1 LTGFQGLIRCQGASV
16 LWLGTADARSLEGH
30 LLAEARMH
38 RFVWTAVICCLVC
51 TSSRAQ
57 QTQDNKLPDAPQGAQ
72 QTVPPPTNPIQ
83 SSVALF
89 QVLQQK
95 SRVFPD
101 LATNVEPFGTW
112 QKFKLAANN
121 SVSFSTVGQALVAAG
136 FSQAIN
142 SASGYG
148 QGVDGYAKRFGA
160 DMARSASD
168 NLFGTFLI
176 ASVMHEDPRF
186 YVKKGLS
193 LKETLKYAGQRLVY
207 TRSDSGDRVINF
219 DGLLGPLASE
229 GLANTYYPKTNRGV
243 GSTFVRY
250 SSDQGWKFCGNV
262 VRQYWPRINRKLRI
276 LPDAQP

>member
-1 LTGFQGLIRCQGASV
+1 MSSAFGA
-16 LWLGTADARSLEGH
+16 
-30 LLAEARMH
+30 
-38 RFVWTAVICCLVC
+38 
-51 TSSRAQ
+51 
-57 QTQDNKLPDAPQGAQ
+57 
-72 QTVPPPTNPIQ
+72 
-83 SSVALF
+83 
-89 QVLQQK
+89 
-95 SRVFPD
+95 
-101 LATNVEPFGTW
+101 W

-121 SVSFSTVGQALVAAG
+121 SVSLSTIGQALVAAG
-136 FSQAIN
+136 FSQAID

-148 QGVDGYAKRFGA
+148 QGADGYAKRFGA

-176 ASVMHEDPRF
+176 ASVLHEDPRF
-186 YVKKGLS
+186 YVRRGLS
-193 LKETLKYAGQRLVY
+193 FKQTLKYAGQRLVY

-262 VRQYWPRINRKLRI
+262 LRQYWPRINRKLRI
-276 LPDAQP
+276 LPEVPSSTAVERRNNERLSQSMASAESWCVASLRSTPHQVDHRRTGPLILFRRHTRPSGSTGYSLRKVDRKHGGRHRKEAQRFRY

>member
-1 LTGFQGLIRCQGASV
+1 
-16 LWLGTADARSLEGH
+16 
-30 LLAEARMH
+30 MH

-51 TSSRAQ
+51 TCSRAQ
-57 QTQDNKLPDAPQGAQ
+57 QTQTGTLPDAPAGGGQS
-72 QTVPPPTNPIQ
+72 QTPPPSNNPIQ

-101 LATNVEPFGTW
+101 LATNVEPFGAW

-121 SVSFSTVGQALVAAG
+121 SVSLSTIGQALVAAG
-136 FSQAIN
+136 FSQAID

-176 ASVMHEDPRF
+176 ASVLHEDPRF
-186 YVKKGLS
+186 YVKRGLS
-193 LKETLKYAGQRLVY
+193 FKETLKYAGQRLVY
-207 TRSDSGDRVINF
+207 TRSDSGERVTNF
-219 DGLLGPLASE
+219 EGLLGPLASE

-262 VRQYWPRINRKLRI
+262 LRQYWPRINRKLRI
-276 LPDAQP
+276 LPDTPSSQP

>member
-1 LTGFQGLIRCQGASV
+1 
-16 LWLGTADARSLEGH
+16 
-30 LLAEARMH
+30 MH
-38 RFVWTAVICCLVC
+38 RFVCTAVICCLVC
-51 TSSRAQ
+51 TCSRAQ
-57 QTQDNKLPDAPQGAQ
+57 QTQTGTLPDAPAGGEQS
-72 QTVPPPTNPIQ
+72 QTVPQASNPIQ

-101 LATNVEPFGTW
+101 IATNAGEFGTW

-121 SVSFSTVGQALVAAG
+121 SASVSTIAQALLAAG
-136 FSQAIN
+136 FSQAIDSN
-142 SASGYG
+142 SGYG

-176 ASVMHEDPRF
+176 ASALHEDPRF
-186 YVKKGLS
+186 YVKRGLS
-193 LKETLKYAGQRLVY
+193 PKQSLTYAAQRLVY
-207 TRSDSGDRVINF
+207 TRSDSGQQVINF

-229 GLANTYYPKTNRGV
+229 GLANTYYPKTNRGI

-250 SSDQGWKFCGNV
+250 GSDQGWKFAGYV
-262 VRQYWPRINRKLRI
+262 VRQYWPRINRKLRL
-276 LPDAQP
+276 LPES

>member
-1 LTGFQGLIRCQGASV
+1 
-16 LWLGTADARSLEGH
+16 
-30 LLAEARMH
+30 MH
-38 RFVWTAVICCLVC
+38 RFVWAALICFLVC
-51 TSSRAQ
+51 TCSRAQ
-57 QTQDNKLPDAPQGAQ
+57 QTQSSTLPDAPAAEQT

-89 QVLQQK
+89 QVLQKK

-112 QKFKLAANN
+112 EKFKLAANN
-121 SVSFSTVGQALVAAG
+121 SVSLSTVGQALVAAG

-142 SASGYG
+142 SVSGYG
-148 QGVDGYAKRFGA
+148 QGADGYAKRFGA
-160 DMARSASD
+160 NMARSASD

-186 YVKKGLS
+186 YVRKGLS
-193 LKETLKYAGQRLVY
+193 LKETLKYAAQRLVY
-207 TRSDSGDRVINF
+207 TRSDSGARVINF

-229 GLANTYYPKTNRGV
+229 GLANTYYPETDRGV
-243 GSTFVRY
+243 GSTFTRY
-250 SSDQGWKFCGNV
+250 ASDQGWKFCGNV

-276 LPDAQP
+276 LPDAPSAPASQP

>member
-1 LTGFQGLIRCQGASV
+1 MGGL
-16 LWLGTADARSLEGH
+16 L
-30 LLAEARMH
+30 
-38 RFVWTAVICCLVC
+38 WTAVLCCLLSPC
-51 TSSRAQ
+51 SRAQ
-57 QTQDNKLPDAPQGAQ
+57 QTQSSTLPDAPASSG
-72 QTVPPPTNPIQ
+72 QTQTTPPASNPIQ

-101 LATNVEPFGTW
+101 LATNVEPFGTF

-121 SVSFSTVGQALVAAG
+121 SVSFSTVGQSLVAAG

-142 SASGYG
+142 SARGYG
-148 QGVDGYAKRFGA
+148 QGFDGYAKRFGA
-160 DMARSASD
+160 DMARSAST

-186 YVKKGLS
+186 YVKRGLS

-207 TRSDSGDRVINF
+207 TRSDSGDKVVNY

-243 GSTFVRY
+243 GSTFIRY
-250 SSDQGWKFCGNV
+250 GSDQGWKFCGNV

-276 LPDAQP
+276 LPEAPSTSQP

>member
-1 LTGFQGLIRCQGASV
+1 
-16 LWLGTADARSLEGH
+16 
-30 LLAEARMH
+30 MH
-38 RFVWTAVICCLVC
+38 RFVWTAVFCCLMC
-51 TSSRAQ
+51 TCSRAQ
-57 QTQDNKLPDAPQGAQ
+57 QTQTGTLPDAPAGGGQSQ
-72 QTVPPPTNPIQ
+72 PTPQPNNPIQ

-101 LATNVEPFGTW
+101 LATNVEPFGAW

-121 SVSFSTVGQALVAAG
+121 SVSLSTISQALVAAG
-136 FSQAIN
+136 FSQAID

-148 QGVDGYAKRFGA
+148 QGADGYAKRFGA

-176 ASVMHEDPRF
+176 ASVLHEDPRF
-186 YVKKGLS
+186 YVRRGLS
-193 LKETLKYAGQRLVY
+193 FTQTLKYAGERLVY
-207 TRSDSGDRVINF
+207 TRSDSGDRVINY

-262 VRQYWPRINRKLRI
+262 LRQYWPRINRKLRI
-276 LPDAQP
+276 LPEAPSTQP

>member
-1 LTGFQGLIRCQGASV
+1 
-16 LWLGTADARSLEGH
+16 
-30 LLAEARMH
+30 MH
-38 RFVWTAVICCLVC
+38 RFVWTAVICCSVC
-51 TSSRAQ
+51 ICSPAQ
-57 QTQDNKLPDAPQGAQ
+57 QTQTGTLPDAPAGSGQS
-72 QTVPPPTNPIQ
+72 QTTPQANNPIQ

-121 SVSFSTVGQALVAAG
+121 SASVSTIGQALLAAG
-136 FSQAIN
+136 FSQAID

-176 ASVMHEDPRF
+176 ASLLHEDPRF
-186 YVKKGLS
+186 YVKRRLS
-193 LKETLKYAGQRLVY
+193 PKQSLKYAAQRLVY
-207 TRSDSGDRVINF
+207 TRSDSGEQVINF

-250 SSDQGWKFCGNV
+250 GSDQGWKFAGNV
-262 VRQYWPRINRKLRI
+262 LREYWPRINRKLR
-276 LPDAQP
+276 LVPES

>member
-1 LTGFQGLIRCQGASV
+1 
-16 LWLGTADARSLEGH
+16 
-30 LLAEARMH
+30 MH

-51 TSSRAQ
+51 TCSRAQ
-57 QTQDNKLPDAPQGAQ
+57 QTQTGTLPDAPASGGQSQ
-72 QTVPPPTNPIQ
+72 STPPPNNPIQ

-101 LATNVEPFGTW
+101 LATNVEPFGAW

-121 SVSFSTVGQALVAAG
+121 SVSLSTISQALVAAG
-136 FSQAIN
+136 FSQAID

-148 QGVDGYAKRFGA
+148 QGADGYAKRFGA

-176 ASVMHEDPRF
+176 ASVLHEDPRF
-186 YVKKGLS
+186 YVRRGLS
-193 LKETLKYAGQRLVY
+193 FTQTLKYAGERLVY
-207 TRSDSGDRVINF
+207 TRSDSGDRVINY

-262 VRQYWPRINRKLRI
+262 LRQYWPRINRKLRI
-276 LPDAQP
+276 LPEAPSTQP

>member
-1 LTGFQGLIRCQGASV
+1 VPL
-16 LWLGTADARSLEGH
+16 LGTADARSLEGH

-51 TSSRAQ
+51 ICSRAQ
-57 QTQDNKLPDAPQGAQ
+57 QTQNGTLPDAPAGGQS
-72 QTVPPPTNPIQ
+72 QTVPPPANPIQ

-101 LATNVEPFGTW
+101 LATNVEPFGAW

-121 SVSFSTVGQALVAAG
+121 SVSLSTISQALVAAG
-136 FSQAIN
+136 YSQAIN

-148 QGVDGYAKRFGA
+148 QGADGYAKRFGA

-168 NLFGTFLI
+168 NIFGTFLI

-207 TRSDSGDRVINF
+207 TRSDSGDRVINY

-250 SSDQGWKFCGNV
+250 GSDQGWKFCGNV

-276 LPDAQP
+276 LPDAPSSPSSQP

>member
-1 LTGFQGLIRCQGASV
+1 
-16 LWLGTADARSLEGH
+16 
-30 LLAEARMH
+30 MH

-51 TSSRAQ
+51 TCSRAQ
-57 QTQDNKLPDAPQGAQ
+57 QTQTGTLPDAPAGGGQSQTAQ
-72 QTVPPPTNPIQ
+72 QPSNPLQ
-83 SSVALF
+83 SSVVLF

-101 LATNVEPFGTW
+101 IATNAGEFGTW

-121 SVSFSTVGQALVAAG
+121 SASVSTVGQALLAAG
-136 FSQAIN
+136 FSQAID

-148 QGVDGYAKRFGA
+148 QGADGYAKRFGA

-176 ASVMHEDPRF
+176 ASALHEDPRF
-186 YVKKGLS
+186 YVKRGLS
-193 LKETLKYAGQRLVY
+193 PKQSLKYAAQRLVY
-207 TRSDSGDRVINF
+207 TRSDSGAQVMNF

-229 GLANTYYPKTNRGV
+229 GLANTYYPKTNRGI

-250 SSDQGWKFCGNV
+250 GSDQGWKFAGYV
-262 VRQYWPRINRKLRI
+262 LRQYWPRINRKLRL
-276 LPDAQP
+276 LPES

>member
-1 LTGFQGLIRCQGASV
+1 
-16 LWLGTADARSLEGH
+16 
-30 LLAEARMH
+30 MH

-51 TSSRAQ
+51 TCSRAQ
-57 QTQDNKLPDAPQGAQ
+57 QTQTGTLPDAPAGGEQS
-72 QTVPPPTNPIQ
+72 QTIPQASNPIQ

-101 LATNVEPFGTW
+101 IATNAGEFGTW

-121 SVSFSTVGQALVAAG
+121 SASVSTIAQALLAAG
-136 FSQAIN
+136 FSQAIDSN
-142 SASGYG
+142 SGYG

-160 DMARSASD
+160 DMARSASA

-176 ASVMHEDPRF
+176 ASALHEDPRF
-186 YVKKGLS
+186 YVKRGLS
-193 LKETLKYAGQRLVY
+193 PKQSLKYAAQRLVY
-207 TRSDSGDRVINF
+207 TRSDSGQQVINF

-229 GLANTYYPKTNRGV
+229 GLANTYYPKTNRGI

-250 SSDQGWKFCGNV
+250 GSDQGWKFAGYV
-262 VRQYWPRINRKLRI
+262 VRQYWPRINRKLRL
-276 LPDAQP
+276 LPES

>member
-1 LTGFQGLIRCQGASV
+1 
-16 LWLGTADARSLEGH
+16 
-30 LLAEARMH
+30 MH
-38 RFVWTAVICCLVC
+38 RLVWTAVICCLVC
-51 TSSRAQ
+51 TCSRAQ
-57 QTQDNKLPDAPQGAQ
+57 QTGTLPDAPAGSGQS
-72 QTVPPPTNPIQ
+72 QTTPQPSNPIQ

-101 LATNVEPFGTW
+101 IATNAGEFGTW

-121 SVSFSTVGQALVAAG
+121 SVSVSTIGQALLAAG
-136 FSQAIN
+136 FSQAID
-142 SASGYG
+142 STSGYG
-148 QGVDGYAKRFGA
+148 QGADGYAKRFGA

-176 ASVMHEDPRF
+176 ASSLHEDPRF
-186 YVKKGLS
+186 YVKRGLS
-193 LKETLKYAGQRLVY
+193 LKQTLKYAGQRLVY
-207 TRSDSGDRVINF
+207 TRGDSGGRVINF

-250 SSDQGWKFCGNV
+250 GTDQGWKFAGNV
-262 VRQYWPRINRKLRI
+262 LRQYWPRINRKLRL
-276 LPDAQP
+276 LPDS

>member
-1 LTGFQGLIRCQGASV
+1 
-16 LWLGTADARSLEGH
+16 
-30 LLAEARMH
+30 MH

-51 TSSRAQ
+51 TCSRAQ
-57 QTQDNKLPDAPQGAQ
+57 QTQTGTLPDAPAGGEQS
-72 QTVPPPTNPIQ
+72 QTVPQASNPIQ

-101 LATNVEPFGTW
+101 IATNAGEFGTW

-121 SVSFSTVGQALVAAG
+121 SASVSTIAQALLAAG
-136 FSQAIN
+136 FSQAIDSN
-142 SASGYG
+142 SGYG

-160 DMARSASD
+160 DMARSASA

-176 ASVMHEDPRF
+176 ASALHEDPRF
-186 YVKKGLS
+186 YVKRGLS
-193 LKETLKYAGQRLVY
+193 PKQSLKYAAQRLVY
-207 TRSDSGDRVINF
+207 TRSDSGQQVINF

-229 GLANTYYPKTNRGV
+229 GLANTYYPKTNRGI

-250 SSDQGWKFCGNV
+250 GSDQGWKFAGNV
-262 VRQYWPRINRKLRI
+262 VRQYWPRINRKLR
-276 LPDAQP
+276 LVPES

>member
-1 LTGFQGLIRCQGASV
+1 
-16 LWLGTADARSLEGH
+16 
-30 LLAEARMH
+30 MH
-38 RFVWTAVICCLVC
+38 RFVWTAVICCLVSTC
-51 TSSRAQ
+51 SRAQ
-57 QTQDNKLPDAPQGAQ
+57 QTQTGTLPDAPTSGGQS
-72 QTVPPPTNPIQ
+72 QTPPQANNPIQ

-101 LATNVEPFGTW
+101 LATNVEPFGTGE
-112 QKFKLAANN
+112 KFKLAANN
-121 SVSFSTVGQALVAAG
+121 SVSLSTIAQALVAAG

-148 QGVDGYAKRFGA
+148 QGADGYAKRFGA

-186 YVKKGLS
+186 YVRRGLS
-193 LKETLKYAGQRLVY
+193 PKQTLKYAAQRLVY
-207 TRSDSGDRVINF
+207 TRSDSGERVINF
-219 DGLLGPLASE
+219 EGLLGPLASE

-262 VRQYWPRINRKLRI
+262 LRQYWPRINRKLRI
-276 LPDAQP
+276 LPGAQP

>member
-1 LTGFQGLIRCQGASV
+1 
-16 LWLGTADARSLEGH
+16 
-30 LLAEARMH
+30 MH

-51 TSSRAQ
+51 TCSRAQ
-57 QTQDNKLPDAPQGAQ
+57 QTQTGTLPDAPAGGGQS
-72 QTVPPPTNPIQ
+72 QTTPQSNNPIQ

-101 LATNVEPFGTW
+101 LATNAGEFGAW

-121 SVSFSTVGQALVAAG
+121 SVSLSTIGQALVAAG
-136 FSQAIN
+136 FSQAID
-142 SASGYG
+142 SAPGYG
-148 QGVDGYAKRFGA
+148 QGADGYAKRFGA

-176 ASVMHEDPRF
+176 ASVLHEDPRF
-186 YVKKGLS
+186 YVRGGLS
-193 LKETLKYAGQRLVY
+193 IKQTLKYAGQRLVY

-243 GSTFVRY
+243 GNTFVRY

-262 VRQYWPRINRKLRI
+262 LRQYWPRINRKLRI
-276 LPDAQP
+276 LPEMPSSQP

>member
-1 LTGFQGLIRCQGASV
+1 
-16 LWLGTADARSLEGH
+16 
-30 LLAEARMH
+30 MH
-38 RFVWTAVICCLVC
+38 RLLWTAVICSLVC
-51 TSSRAQ
+51 PCSRAQ
-57 QTQDNKLPDAPQGAQ
+57 QTQTGTLPDAPAGGGQS
-72 QTVPPPTNPIQ
+72 QTVPQAGNPIQ
-83 SSVALF
+83 TSVALF

-101 LATNVEPFGTW
+101 LATNVEPFGTR

-121 SVSFSTVGQALVAAG
+121 SASVSTIAQALVAAG

-142 SASGYG
+142 SVPGYG

-176 ASVMHEDPRF
+176 ASAFHEDPRF
-186 YVKKGLS
+186 YVKRGLS
-193 LKETLKYAGQRLVY
+193 PKQSLEYAAQRLVY
-207 TRSDSGDRVINF
+207 TRSDSGERVINF

-229 GLANTYYPKTNRGV
+229 GLANTYYPKTNRGI

-250 SSDQGWKFCGNV
+250 GSDQGWKFVGNV
-262 VRQYWPRINRKLRI
+262 LRQYWPRINRKLRL
-276 LPDAQP
+276 LPGA

>member
-1 LTGFQGLIRCQGASV
+1 
-16 LWLGTADARSLEGH
+16 
-30 LLAEARMH
+30 MH
-38 RFVWTAVICCLVC
+38 RFAWAAVICCLVC
-51 TSSRAQ
+51 TCSRAQ
-57 QTQDNKLPDAPQGAQ
+57 QTQTGTLPDAPAGGGQS
-72 QTVPPPTNPIQ
+72 QTVPQASNPIQ
-83 SSVALF
+83 SSVVLF

-101 LATNVEPFGTW
+101 IATNAGEFGAW

-121 SVSFSTVGQALVAAG
+121 SMSVSTVAQALVAAG
-136 FSQAIN
+136 FSQAID

-176 ASVMHEDPRF
+176 ASALHEDPRF
-186 YVKKGLS
+186 YVKRGLS
-193 LKETLKYAGQRLVY
+193 PKQSLKYAAQRLVY
-207 TRSDSGDRVINF
+207 TRSDSGERVINF

-250 SSDQGWKFCGNV
+250 GSDQGWKFAGNV
-262 VRQYWPRINRKLRI
+262 VREYWPRINRKLRL
-276 LPDAQP
+276 LPEP

>member
-1 LTGFQGLIRCQGASV
+1 
-16 LWLGTADARSLEGH
+16 
-30 LLAEARMH
+30 MH
-38 RFVWTAVICCLVC
+38 RFVWTAVICCLVSTC
-51 TSSRAQ
+51 SRAQ
-57 QTQDNKLPDAPQGAQ
+57 QTQTGTLPDAPAGGGQS
-72 QTVPPPTNPIQ
+72 QTVPQPSNPIQ

-101 LATNVEPFGTW
+101 IATNAGEFGTW

-121 SVSFSTVGQALVAAG
+121 SASVSTIAQALVAAG
-136 FSQAIN
+136 FSQAID

-148 QGVDGYAKRFGA
+148 QGADGYAKRFGA

-176 ASVMHEDPRF
+176 ASALHEDPRF
-186 YVKKGLS
+186 YVKRGLS
-193 LKETLKYAGQRLVY
+193 PKQSLKYAAQRLLY
-207 TRSDSGDRVINF
+207 TRSDSGQQVFNF

-229 GLANTYYPKTNRGV
+229 GLANTYYPKTNRGI

-250 SSDQGWKFCGNV
+250 GSDQGWKFAGYV
-262 VRQYWPRINRKLRI
+262 VRQYWPRINRKLRL
-276 LPDAQP
+276 LPES

>member
-1 LTGFQGLIRCQGASV
+1 
-16 LWLGTADARSLEGH
+16 
-30 LLAEARMH
+30 MH
-38 RFVWTAVICCLVC
+38 RFVCTAVICCLVC
-51 TSSRAQ
+51 TCSRAQ
-57 QTQDNKLPDAPQGAQ
+57 QTQTGTLPDAPAGGEQS
-72 QTVPPPTNPIQ
+72 QTVPQASNPIQ

-101 LATNVEPFGTW
+101 IATNAGEFGTW

-121 SVSFSTVGQALVAAG
+121 SASVSTIAQALLAAG
-136 FSQAIN
+136 FSQAIDSN
-142 SASGYG
+142 SGYG

-176 ASVMHEDPRF
+176 ASALHEDPRF
-186 YVKKGLS
+186 YVKRGLS
-193 LKETLKYAGQRLVY
+193 PKQSLKYAAQRLVY
-207 TRSDSGDRVINF
+207 TRSDSGQQVINF

-229 GLANTYYPKTNRGV
+229 GLANTYYPKTNRGI

-250 SSDQGWKFCGNV
+250 GSDQGWKFAGYV
-262 VRQYWPRINRKLRI
+262 VRQYWPRINRKLRL
-276 LPDAQP
+276 LPES

>member
-1 LTGFQGLIRCQGASV
+1 
-16 LWLGTADARSLEGH
+16 
-30 LLAEARMH
+30 MH

-51 TSSRAQ
+51 TCSRAQ
-57 QTQDNKLPDAPQGAQ
+57 QTQTGTLPDAPAGAGPS
-72 QTVPPPTNPIQ
+72 QTPPPPNNPIQ

-101 LATNVEPFGTW
+101 LATNVEPFGAW

-121 SVSFSTVGQALVAAG
+121 SVSLSTISQALVAAG
-136 FSQAIN
+136 FSQAID

-148 QGVDGYAKRFGA
+148 QGFDGYAKRFGA

-176 ASVMHEDPRF
+176 ASVLHEDPRF
-186 YVKKGLS
+186 YVRRGLS
-193 LKETLKYAGQRLVY
+193 FKETLKYAGQRLVY

-219 DGLLGPLASE
+219 AGLLGPLASE
-229 GLANTYYPKTNRGV
+229 GLANTYYPKTNQGI
-243 GSTFVRY
+243 GSTLVRY

-262 VRQYWPRINRKLRI
+262 LRQYWPRINRKLRI
-276 LPDAQP
+276 LPEIPASQP

>member
-1 LTGFQGLIRCQGASV
+1 
-16 LWLGTADARSLEGH
+16 
-30 LLAEARMH
+30 MH
-38 RFVWTAVICCLVC
+38 RFVWTAVICCLVSTC
-51 TSSRAQ
+51 SRAQ
-57 QTQDNKLPDAPQGAQ
+57 QTQTGTLPDAPTGGGQS
-72 QTVPPPTNPIQ
+72 QTVPQANNPIQ

-101 LATNVEPFGTW
+101 LATNVGPFGTW

-121 SVSFSTVGQALVAAG
+121 SVSLSTIGQALVAAA

-148 QGVDGYAKRFGA
+148 QGADGYAKRFGA

-176 ASVMHEDPRF
+176 ASALHEDPRF
-186 YVKKGLS
+186 YVRRGLS
-193 LKETLKYAGQRLVY
+193 PKQTLKYAAQRLVY

-262 VRQYWPRINRKLRI
+262 LRQYWPRINRKLRI
-276 LPDAQP
+276 LPETQPAPPAHP

>member
-1 LTGFQGLIRCQGASV
+1 
-16 LWLGTADARSLEGH
+16 
-30 LLAEARMH
+30 MH
-38 RFVWTAVICCLVC
+38 RFAWTAVICCLVC
-51 TSSRAQ
+51 TCSRAQ
-57 QTQDNKLPDAPQGAQ
+57 QTPTGTLPDAPAGGGQS
-72 QTVPPPTNPIQ
+72 QTAPQANNPIQ

-101 LATNVEPFGTW
+101 LATNAGEFGTW

-121 SVSFSTVGQALVAAG
+121 SASVSTIGQALLAAG

-148 QGVDGYAKRFGA
+148 QGVDGYGKRFGA
-160 DMARSASD
+160 DLARSASD

-176 ASVMHEDPRF
+176 ASIFHEDPRF
-186 YVKKGLS
+186 YVKRGLS
-193 LKETLKYAGQRLVY
+193 PKQSLKYAAQRLVY
-207 TRSDSGDRVINF
+207 TRSDSGERVINF

-250 SSDQGWKFCGNV
+250 GSDQGWKFAGNV
-262 VRQYWPRINRKLRI
+262 VREYWPRINRKLRL
-276 LPDAQP
+276 LPEP

>member
-1 LTGFQGLIRCQGASV
+1 
-16 LWLGTADARSLEGH
+16 
-30 LLAEARMH
+30 MH
-38 RFVWTAVICCLVC
+38 RFLWTAVICCLLC
-51 TSSRAQ
+51 TCSRAQ
-57 QTQDNKLPDAPQGAQ
+57 QTQTGAPPDAPTGSGQS
-72 QTVPPPTNPIQ
+72 QTPPPANNPIQ

-101 LATNVEPFGTW
+101 LATSAGEFGTW
-112 QKFKLAANN
+112 EKFKLAANN
-121 SVSFSTVGQALVAAG
+121 SASVSTIGQALLAAAY
-136 FSQAIN
+136 SQAID

-148 QGVDGYAKRFGA
+148 QGADGYAKRFGA

-176 ASVMHEDPRF
+176 ASALHEDPRF
-186 YVKKGLS
+186 YVRRGLS
-193 LKETLKYAGQRLVY
+193 PKESLKYAAQRLVY
-207 TRSDSGDRVINF
+207 TRSDSGARVINF

-250 SSDQGWKFCGNV
+250 ASDQGWKFAGNV
-262 VRQYWPRINRKLRI
+262 LRQYWPRINRKLRI
-276 LPDAQP
+276 LPEANQP

>member
-1 LTGFQGLIRCQGASV
+1 
-16 LWLGTADARSLEGH
+16 
-30 LLAEARMH
+30 MH
-38 RFVWTAVICCLVC
+38 RIVWTAVICCLVC
-51 TSSRAQ
+51 TCSRAQ
-57 QTQDNKLPDAPQGAQ
+57 QTQTGTLPDAPAGGGQS
-72 QTVPPPTNPIQ
+72 QTTPPPNNPIQ

-101 LATNVEPFGTW
+101 LATNAGEFGAW

-121 SVSFSTVGQALVAAG
+121 SVSLSTISQALVAAG
-136 FSQAIN
+136 FSQAID

-148 QGVDGYAKRFGA
+148 QGADGYAKRFGA

-176 ASVMHEDPRF
+176 ASVLHEDPRF
-186 YVKKGLS
+186 YVRRGLS
-193 LKETLKYAGQRLVY
+193 FKETLKYAGERLVY
-207 TRSDSGDRVINF
+207 TRSDSGDRVINY

-229 GLANTYYPKTNRGV
+229 GLANTYYPETDRGI

-262 VRQYWPRINRKLRI
+262 LRQYWPRINRKLRI
-276 LPDAQP
+276 LPEVPSTQP

>member
-1 LTGFQGLIRCQGASV
+1 MR
-16 LWLGTADARSLEGH
+16 
-30 LLAEARMH
+30 

-51 TSSRAQ
+51 TCSRAQ
-57 QTQDNKLPDAPQGAQ
+57 QTQTGTLPDAPAGGGQS
-72 QTVPPPTNPIQ
+72 QTTPQPNNPIQ

-101 LATNVEPFGTW
+101 LATNVEPFGAW

-121 SVSFSTVGQALVAAG
+121 SVSLSTIGQALVAAG

-160 DMARSASD
+160 DMARSASA

-176 ASVMHEDPRF
+176 ASALREDPRF
-186 YVKKGLS
+186 YVRRGLS
-193 LKETLKYAGQRLVY
+193 LKQTLKYAGQRLVY

-262 VRQYWPRINRKLRI
+262 LRQYWPRINRKLRI
-276 LPDAQP
+276 LPEIPPSQP

>member
-1 LTGFQGLIRCQGASV
+1 
-16 LWLGTADARSLEGH
+16 
-30 LLAEARMH
+30 
-38 RFVWTAVICCLVC
+38 
-51 TSSRAQ
+51 
-57 QTQDNKLPDAPQGAQ
+57 
-72 QTVPPPTNPIQ
+72 PPPPNNPIQ

-101 LATNVEPFGTW
+101 LATSAGEFGAW

-121 SVSFSTVGQALVAAG
+121 SVSLSTVSQALVAAG

-148 QGVDGYAKRFGA
+148 QGVDGYFKRFGA

-176 ASVMHEDPRF
+176 ASVFHEDPRF
-186 YVKKGLS
+186 YVKSNLS
-193 LKETLKYAGQRLVY
+193 FKQTLKYAAQRLIY
-207 TRSDSGDRVINF
+207 TRGDSGGRVINF

-229 GLANTYYPKTNRGV
+229 GLANTYYPSTDTGI
-243 GSTFVRY
+243 GSVF
-250 SSDQGWKFCGNV
+250 
-262 VRQYWPRINRKLRI
+262 I
-276 LPDAQP
+276 